1 MRSIKMLLGA
11 ILAMVGLAAIAQQ
24 VAPLG
29 PPTPRTGNATGA
41 VAPPPPAPAGLARLT
56 AEDVNA
62 WLDGM
67 MPNALAAN
75 DMAGAVVVVVRDGQ
89 VLSQRGF
96 GFADVAR
103 RTPVDPERTLF
114 RPGSIS
120 KLFTWT
126 AVMQQV
132 EQGRLDLDADV
143 NRYLDFEIPP
153 RDGQPI
159 TLRNIMTHTAGFEEQ
174 IKTLIGYDRA
184 VMPSTE
190 EQLKRWIPQRVYAAG
205 TTPAYSNYATALA
218 GYIVQRVSHEPFDDY
233 VERHIF
239 APLGMANS
247 SFRQPLPARMQP
259 MMSQGYRVGSGE
271 PVPFEIV
278 GPAPAGSLSS
288 TGADMSRF
296 MIAHLNNGAG
306 LLRPETARMM
316 QTTRGSY
323 GIGPLARMLLGFYEA
338 NINGQH
344 VISHG
349 GDTGAFHSEFFL
361 FTDSNV
367 GLFVSFN
374 SGGRGGAALPVRRA
388 MFEQFADRYFPAPAD
403 TRRVP
408 AATAAEH
415 SRLMAGNWTGSRA
428 PISTFLNITELLGQT
443 EIGVGKDGE
452 LVLPFQLGSA
462 SPPRRWVEV
471 EPFVW
476 HDLNS
481 HEVLAAQVENG
492 VPVRFSINTVSPFM
506 VWDREPWYRNSGL
519 LMPLIFAS
527 LFILFLTAILW
538 PVRWLVRRKF
548 GATLPLERRDL
559 LSYRL
564 TRTFAWLILATL
576 VAWMVVLSML
586 GELSRLNS
594 GFDPILYFVQILTIV
609 ALFGGVGIFA
619 WDLWLVWRGKRRW
632 TAKVWSV
639 ALLFAALTMLWVGWA
654 FHLVGIGANY

>member
-1 MRSIKMLLGA
+1 MKFLFAG
-11 ILAMVGLAAIAQQ
+11 ILAICGIAT
-24 VAPLG
+24 VARQTVPLG
-29 PPTPRTGNATGA
+29 PPAPKQQAESA
-41 VAPPPPAPAGLARLT
+41 APVAPTPVPAGG
-56 AEDVNA
+56 AELNAADVNA
-62 WLDGM
+62 WLDGY
-67 MPNALAAN
+67 MPHALSAN
-75 DMAGAVVVVVRDGQ
+75 DMAGAVVVVVKDGQ
-89 VLSQRGF
+89 VLTQRGF
-96 GFADVAR
+96 GFSDVAR
-103 RTPVDPERTLF
+103 RAPVDPAATLF

-143 NRYLDFEIPP
+143 NRYLDFQIPP

-159 TLRNIMTHTAGFEEQ
+159 TLRQIMSHTAGFEEQ

-184 VMPSTE
+184 SMPSTE
-190 EQLKRWIPQRVYAAG
+190 EQLKRWIPSRVYAPG
-205 TTPAYSNYATALA
+205 STPAYSNYATALA

-247 SFRQPLPARMQP
+247 SMRQPLPPRLAR
-259 MMSQGYRVGSGE
+259 MMSQGYRVASGE
-271 PVPFEIV
+271 PVRFEIV
-278 GPAPAGSLSS
+278 GPAPAGSLST
-288 TGADMSRF
+288 TGADMARF

-306 LLRPETARMM
+306 LLRPETARAMH
-316 QTTRGSY
+316 TTRFSY
-323 GIGPLARMLLGFYEA
+323 GIGPLPRMLLGFYEA

-388 MFEQFADRYFPAPAD
+388 LFEQFADRYFPAPAD

-415 SRLMAGNWTGSRA
+415 ARLMTGNWTASRA
-428 PISTFLNITELLGQT
+428 PVTTFLNITELLGQT
-443 EIGVGKDGE
+443 SVGVGKDGE
-452 LVLPFQLGSA
+452 LNLPFQLGQGTA
-462 SPPRRWVEV
+462 ARRWVEV

-492 VPVRFSINTVSPFM
+492 VPVRFSIATVSPFT
-506 VWDREPWYRNSGL
+506 VWDREPWYRNSAL
-519 LMPLIFAS
+519 LLPLVYAS

-538 PVRWLVRRKF
+538 PTRWLVRRKF
-548 GATLPLERRDL
+548 GATLALEKGDL
-559 LSYRL
+559 RSYRL
-564 TRTFAWLILATL
+564 VRTFSWLILAVL
-576 VAWMVVLSML
+576 IGWAVVLSML

-594 GFDPILYFVQILTIV
+594 SFDPIIYFIQIATIIV
-609 ALFGGVGIFA
+609 LFGAVGVFG
-619 WDLWLVWRGKRRW
+619 WDLWTVWRGKRRW
-632 TAKVWSV
+632 TAKVWSIFV
-639 ALLFAALTMLWVGWA
+639 LLAGLVVLWIGWA
-654 FHLVGIGANY
+654 FHLIGLGANY